1 MNLYL
6 DIVGGISGDMML
18 SSLLGLGVNYD
29 RFIEVMS
36 TLSIS
41 DEFEISLSQASKG
54 AIGGNKVDVI
64 LKEDAPFV
72 HRNLSDII
80 NIIDN
85 SEISSRAKYMSRK
98 IFTVLAEAE
107 AKVHLAKIEDVH
119 FHEVGAVDSIVD
131 IIGTAVLID
140 MLDIETIYCSE
151 IPLGSGFTWSQHGK
165 IPLPAPATLNLLED
179 MKVRLTNLQAETVTP
194 TGAAILKG
202 LNAKQASNLSMKIMK
217 TSIGCGTKNF
227 DIPNILRAILFQPN
241 DYYIREKL
249 AVLSCN
255 LDDMT
260 GELMGNAME
269 ELFDAGALDVWFSPI
284 MMKKSRPAYKLE
296 VLTTM
301 HQKEAISKVIFE
313 QTTTLGIREQ
323 IIDRKS
329 LKRKMRYHK
338 TELGSIRIK
347 EAYLGDKKINQK
359 PEFEDLKALA
369 KKKGV
374 TVRSLNIK

>member
-18 SSLLGLGVNYD
+18 SSLLGLGLNYD

-41 DEFEISLSQASKG
+41 DEFEIKLSQASKG
-54 AIGGNKVDVI
+54 AIGGNKVNVI
-64 LKEDAPFV
+64 LNEDAPFV

-80 NIIDN
+80 TIIDT
-85 SEISSRAKYMSRK
+85 SGISSRAKYMARK
-98 IFTVLAEAE
+98 IFTVLAQSE
-107 AKVHLAKIEDVH
+107 AKVHLSNIEDVH

-131 IIGTAVLID
+131 IIGAAVLLD
-140 MLDIETIYCSE
+140 MLDIENIYCSE

-179 MKVRLTNLQAETVTP
+179 MQVRLTNIKAETVTP

-202 LNAKQASNLSMKIMK
+202 LNAKYTSNLSMKIKK
-217 TSIGCGTKNF
+217 TSIGCGSKDF
-227 DIPNILRAILFQPN
+227 DIPNILRAILFEPN

-249 AVLSCN
+249 VVLSCN
-255 LDDMT
+255 LDDIT
-260 GELMGNAME
+260 GELMGNAMD

-296 VLTTM
+296 VLSSM
-301 HQKEAISKVIFE
+301 HQKEAISRVIFE

-329 LKRKMRYHK
+329 LKRKIRYQK

-347 EAYLGDKKINQK
+347 EAYLGGKIINKKA
-359 PEFEDLKALA
+359 EFEDLKALA
-369 KKKGV
+369 KKRSV
-374 TVRSLNIK
+374 AVRSIDIK

>member
-64 LKEDAPFV
+64 LKEDSPFV

-85 SEISSRAKYMSRK
+85 SEISSRAKYMARK

-107 AKVHLAKIEDVH
+107 AKVHLAKVEDVH

-202 LNAKQASNLSMKIMK
+202 LNAKQVSNLSMKIMK

-313 QTTTLGIREQ
+313 QTTTIGIREQ

-329 LKRKMRYHK
+329 LKRKIRSQK

-347 EAYLGDKKINQK
+347 EAYLGYKKINQK

>member
-64 LKEDAPFV
+64 LKENSLFV

-202 LNAKQASNLSMKIMK
+202 LNAKQVSNLSMKIMK

-329 LKRKMRYHK
+329 LKRKLRYHN

>member
-64 LKEDAPFV
+64 LKEDFPFV

-85 SEISSRAKYMSRK
+85 SEISARAKYMARK

-107 AKVHLAKIEDVH
+107 ATVHLAKVEDVH

-202 LNAKQASNLSMKIMK
+202 LNAKQASNLSMMIKK

-241 DYYIREKL
+241 DY
-249 AVLSCN
+249 
-255 LDDMT
+255 
-260 GELMGNAME
+260 
-269 ELFDAGALDVWFSPI
+269 
-284 MMKKSRPAYKLE
+284 
-296 VLTTM
+296 
-301 HQKEAISKVIFE
+301 
-313 QTTTLGIREQ
+313 
-323 IIDRKS
+323 
-329 LKRKMRYHK
+329 
-338 TELGSIRIK
+338 
-347 EAYLGDKKINQK
+347 
-359 PEFEDLKALA
+359 
-369 KKKGV
+369 
-374 TVRSLNIK
+374 

>member
-29 RFIEVMS
+29 KFIEVMS

-64 LKEDAPFV
+64 LKEDSPFV

-85 SEISSRAKYMSRK
+85 SEISARAKYMARK

-107 AKVHLAKIEDVH
+107 ATVHLAKVEDVH

-165 IPLPAPATLNLLED
+165 IPLPAPATLNLLEA

-202 LNAKQASNLSMKIMK
+202 LNAKQASNLSMMIKK

-296 VLTTM
+296 VLTTI

-347 EAYLGDKKINQK
+347 EAYL
-359 PEFEDLKALA
+359 
-369 KKKGV
+369 
-374 TVRSLNIK
+374 